1 MISIDKQSFKGRRAI
16 IRVDFNVPM
25 DSNKNVLD
33 NSRIKAAKSTI
44 LKVIKDGGSA
54 ILMSHLGRPNRKEES
69 CSLRHVVNETQKVL
83 GLNVLFA
90 GDALGQKTEDLISAL
105 RPGQV
110 LLLENL
116 RFYPEET
123 SGDEMFAKKL
133 ASYADCYINDAFGT
147 AHRAHA
153 STTIIAKF
161 FKNNKYSGHLLSK
174 EVDSIKKVLETGKKP
189 VLAILGGAKVSSKIT
204 IIESVLNKVEEIIIG
219 GGMSFTFIKA
229 LGGQIGESICEDD
242 KLNLALSILE
252 KAKQKGV
259 IIHLPLDVSCS
270 KEFSD
275 DGDKK
280 PASINNIPANWQ
292 GLDAG
297 PKSREAFAK
306 VVNRAKTILWNG
318 PIGVFELKSFSSG
331 TIELGESII
340 ESTKNGAFSLVGGG
354 DSVSAVKK
362 FNFQDGVSYVST
374 GGGAMLES
382 LEGKELPGIAALS
395 N

>member
-25 DSNKNVLD
+25 DSNKNILD
-33 NSRIKAAKSTI
+33 SSRIKAAKSTI

-54 ILMSHLGRPNRKEES
+54 ILMSHLGRPNGKQES
-69 CSLRHVVNETQKVL
+69 CSLRHVLNETQRVL

-105 RPGQV
+105 KPGQV

-204 IIESVLNKVEEIIIG
+204 IIESVLNKVDEIIIG

-259 IIHLPLDVSCS
+259 IIHLPQDVICS

-280 PASINNIPANWQ
+280 TASINNIPANWQ